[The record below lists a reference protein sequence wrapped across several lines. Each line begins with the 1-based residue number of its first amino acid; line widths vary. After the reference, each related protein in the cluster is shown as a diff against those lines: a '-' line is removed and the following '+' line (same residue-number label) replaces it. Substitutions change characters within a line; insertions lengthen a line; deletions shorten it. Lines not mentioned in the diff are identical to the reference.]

1 MASEFGMISQARCF
15 IFIGSTVV
23 AMYTFIDKST
33 KRYRIRVKQTGGD
46 SMNSKNKTFRLVL
59 RAILLAI
66 IIVQS
71 MIPWLGF
78 IPLGF
83 ISLTIIHITVIVAA
97 VVLGP
102 KDGML
107 IGLFWGIATII
118 RAYAM
123 PTTPFDTLVFTNPI
137 ISVVPRVLVGLVAG
151 LVFHWLYKRSSTIFV
166 PAVVA
171 GILGSLVNTI
181 LVLGFM
187 GLFYTNAT
195 AQAYGVDASVLFKT
209 LAGIAAI
216 NGIPE
221 AIGAGIITPLLAKA
235 LFAAT
240 PLKPE

>member
-1 MASEFGMISQARCF
+1 
-15 IFIGSTVV
+15 
-23 AMYTFIDKST
+23 
-33 KRYRIRVKQTGGD
+33 
-46 SMNSKNKTFRLVL
+46 MNSRNKTFRLVL
-59 RAILLAI
+59 RAVLLAI

-71 MIPWLGF
+71 MVPWLGF

-97 VVLGP
+97 VVLGV

-107 IGLFWGIATII
+107 IGLFWGIATMI

-151 LVFHWLYKRSSTIFV
+151 AVFYWLYKKNH
-166 PAVVA
+166 AVVLSSA
-171 GILGSLVNTI
+171 VAAVLGSLTNTV

-187 GLFYTNAT
+187 GIFYTNAT
-195 AQAYGVDASVLFKT
+195 AAAYGVDASLLMKT

-221 AIGAGIITPLLAKA
+221 AIGAAIITPLLAKA

>member
-1 MASEFGMISQARCF
+1 
-15 IFIGSTVV
+15 
-23 AMYTFIDKST
+23 
-33 KRYRIRVKQTGGD
+33 
-46 SMNSKNKTFRLVL
+46 MNSRNKTFRLVL

-66 IIVQS
+66 IIVQA
-71 MIPWLGF
+71 MVPWLGF

-83 ISLTIIHITVIVAA
+83 ISLTIIHITVIIAA

-102 KDGML
+102 KDGMV
-107 IGLFWGIATII
+107 IGLFWGIATIV

-151 LVFHWLYKRSSTIFV
+151 LVFHWIYQKNKSITISSAF
-166 PAVVA
+166 A
-171 GILGSLVNTI
+171 GVLGSLVNTV

-187 GLFYTNAT
+187 GLFYTGAT
-195 AQAYGVDASVLFKT
+195 ADAYCVDSALLFKT
-209 LAGIAAI
+209 LAGVAAI

>member
-1 MASEFGMISQARCF
+1 
-15 IFIGSTVV
+15 
-23 AMYTFIDKST
+23 
-33 KRYRIRVKQTGGD
+33 
-46 SMNSKNKTFRLVL
+46 MNSKNKTFRLVL

-71 MIPWLGF
+71 MVPWLGF

-83 ISLTIIHITVIVAA
+83 ISLTVIHITVIVAA
-97 VVLGP
+97 VVLGS

-123 PTTPFDTLVFTNPI
+123 PTTPFDTLVFTNPV

-151 LVFHWLYKRSSTIFV
+151 TIFHLIYRQYHS
-166 PAVVA
+166 VVVGSVFA
-171 GILGSLVNTI
+171 GILGSLTNTV

-187 GLFYTNAT
+187 GVFYTEAT
-195 AQAYGVDASVLFKT
+195 AGAYGVDRSVLFKT
-209 LAGIAAI
+209 LVGIATI
-216 NGIPE
+216 NGGTE
-221 AIGAGIITPLLAKA
+221 AIGAGVFTPIITKA

-240 PLKPE
+240 PLKPEYTIKGVDE

>member
-1 MASEFGMISQARCF
+1 
-15 IFIGSTVV
+15 
-23 AMYTFIDKST
+23 
-33 KRYRIRVKQTGGD
+33 
-46 SMNSKNKTFRLVL
+46 MNSRNKTFRLVL

-66 IIVQS
+66 IIVQA
-71 MIPWLGF
+71 MV
-78 IPLGF
+78 PLGF
-83 ISLTIIHITVIVAA
+83 ISLTIIHITVIIAA

-102 KDGML
+102 KDGMV
-107 IGLFWGIATII
+107 IGLFWGIATIV

-151 LVFHWLYKRSSTIFV
+151 LVFHWIYQKNKSITISSIF
-166 PAVVA
+166 A
-171 GILGSLVNTI
+171 GVLGSLVNTV

-187 GLFYTNAT
+187 GLFYTGAT
-195 AQAYGVDASVLFKT
+195 ADAYGVDSTLLFKT
-209 LAGIAAI
+209 LAGVAAI

>member
-1 MASEFGMISQARCF
+1 
-15 IFIGSTVV
+15 
-23 AMYTFIDKST
+23 
-33 KRYRIRVKQTGGD
+33 
-46 SMNSKNKTFRLVL
+46 MNTKNKTFRLVI

-66 IIVQS
+66 IIVQA
-71 MIPWLGF
+71 MVPWLGF

-83 ISLTIIHITVIVAA
+83 ISFTIIHITVIVAA

-102 KDGML
+102 KDGMV

-137 ISVVPRVLVGLVAG
+137 ISVVPRILVGLVAG
-151 LVFHWLYKRSSTIFV
+151 LVFHWIYRRYHSIVVGS
-166 PAVVA
+166 AVA
-171 GILGSLVNTI
+171 GVLGSLVNTV

-187 GLFYTNAT
+187 GLFYTGAT
-195 AQAYGVDASVLFKT
+195 AEAYGVDSSLLFKT

-221 AIGAGIITPLLAKA
+221 AIGAGVITPLIAKA
-235 LFAAT
+235 LFSAT

>member
-1 MASEFGMISQARCF
+1 
-15 IFIGSTVV
+15 
-23 AMYTFIDKST
+23 
-33 KRYRIRVKQTGGD
+33 
-46 SMNSKNKTFRLVL
+46 MNSRNKTFRLVL

-66 IIVQS
+66 IIVQA
-71 MIPWLGF
+71 MVPWLGF

-83 ISLTIIHITVIVAA
+83 ISLTIIHITEIIAA

-102 KDGML
+102 KDGMV
-107 IGLFWGIATII
+107 IGLFWGIATIV

-151 LVFHWLYKRSSTIFV
+151 LVFHWIYQKNKSITISSIF
-166 PAVVA
+166 A
-171 GILGSLVNTI
+171 GVLGSLVNTV

-187 GLFYTNAT
+187 GLFYTGAT
-195 AQAYGVDASVLFKT
+195 ADAYGVDSTLLFKT
-209 LAGIAAI
+209 LAGVAAI

>member
-1 MASEFGMISQARCF
+1 
-15 IFIGSTVV
+15 
-23 AMYTFIDKST
+23 
-33 KRYRIRVKQTGGD
+33 
-46 SMNSKNKTFRLVL
+46 MNSRNKTFRLVL
-59 RAILLAI
+59 RAVLLAI
-66 IIVQS
+66 IIVQT
-71 MIPWLGF
+71 MVPWLGF

-97 VVLGP
+97 VVLGV

-107 IGLFWGIATII
+107 IGLFWGIATMI

-151 LVFHWLYKRSSTIFV
+151 AVFYWLYKKNHSIVISS
-166 PAVVA
+166 VVA
-171 GILGSLVNTI
+171 AVLGSLTNTI

-187 GLFYTNAT
+187 GIFYTNAT
-195 AQAYGVDASVLFKT
+195 AAAYGVDASLLMKT

-221 AIGAGIITPLLAKA
+221 AIGAAIITPLLAKA

>member
-1 MASEFGMISQARCF
+1 MFLSLQVYYFVSINSQL
-15 IFIGSTVV
+15 V
-23 AMYTFIDKST
+23 DKQKKPFT
-33 KRYRIRVKQTGGD
+33 IRIRSKGGER
-46 SMNSKNKTFRLVL
+46 MNTKNKTFRLVI

-66 IIVQS
+66 IIVQA
-71 MIPWLGF
+71 MVPWLGF

-102 KDGML
+102 KDGMV
-107 IGLFWGIATII
+107 IGLFWGVATII

-123 PTTPFDTLVFTNPI
+123 PTTPFDTLVFTNPV
-137 ISVVPRVLVGLVAG
+137 ISVVPRILVGLVAG
-151 LVFHWLYKRSSTIFV
+151 VVFHLIYRRYGSVVVSSAI
-166 PAVVA
+166 A
-171 GILGSLVNTI
+171 GVLGSLVNTV

-187 GLFYTNAT
+187 GLFYTGAT
-195 AQAYGVDASVLFKT
+195 AEAYGVDSSLLFKT

-221 AIGAGIITPLLAKA
+221 AIGAGIITPLIAKA
-235 LFAAT
+235 LFSAT

>member
-1 MASEFGMISQARCF
+1 
-15 IFIGSTVV
+15 
-23 AMYTFIDKST
+23 
-33 KRYRIRVKQTGGD
+33 
-46 SMNSKNKTFRLVL
+46 MNSRNKTFRLVL
-59 RAILLAI
+59 RSILLAI
-66 IIVQS
+66 IIVQA
-71 MIPWLGF
+71 MVPWLGF

-83 ISLTIIHITVIVAA
+83 ISLTIIHITVIIAA

-102 KDGML
+102 KDGMF

-151 LVFHWLYKRSSTIFV
+151 LVFHWIYKRYRSVVVSSAI
-166 PAVVA
+166 AGVA
-171 GILGSLVNTI
+171 GSLVNTV

-187 GLFYTNAT
+187 GLFYTGAT
-195 AQAYGVDASVLFKT
+195 ADAYGVDASLLFKT

-221 AIGAGIITPLLAKA
+221 AIGAGVITPLLAKA

>member
-1 MASEFGMISQARCF
+1 
-15 IFIGSTVV
+15 
-23 AMYTFIDKST
+23 
-33 KRYRIRVKQTGGD
+33 
-46 SMNSKNKTFRLVL
+46 MNSKNKTFRLVL

-66 IIVQS
+66 IIVQA
-71 MIPWLGF
+71 MVPWLGF
-78 IPLGF
+78 TPLGF

-102 KDGML
+102 KDGMV

-151 LVFHWLYKRSSTIFV
+151 IIFHWIYQRYHS
-166 PAVVA
+166 VVVGSVLA
-171 GILGSLVNTI
+171 GVFGSLVNTL

-187 GLFYTNAT
+187 GLFYTGAT
-195 AQAYGVDASVLFKT
+195 ADAYGVDADLLFKT
-209 LAGIAAI
+209 LAGVAAI

-221 AIGAGIITPLLAKA
+221 AIGAGIITPLIAKA

>member
-1 MASEFGMISQARCF
+1 
-15 IFIGSTVV
+15 
-23 AMYTFIDKST
+23 
-33 KRYRIRVKQTGGD
+33 
-46 SMNSKNKTFRLVL
+46 MNSKNKTFRLVL

-66 IIVQS
+66 IIVQA
-71 MIPWLGF
+71 MVPWLGF

-102 KDGML
+102 KDGMI
-107 IGLFWGIATII
+107 IGLFWGVATII

-151 LVFHWLYKRSSTIFV
+151 IVFHWIYRRYHS
-166 PAVVA
+166 VVVGSVFA
-171 GILGSLVNTI
+171 GIFGSVVNTV

-187 GLFYTNAT
+187 GLFYTGAT
-195 AQAYGVDASVLFKT
+195 ASAYGVDASLLFKT
-209 LAGIAAI
+209 LTGIAAI

-221 AIGAGIITPLLAKA
+221 AIGAGVITPLIVKA

-240 PLKPE
+240 PLKPVS

>member
-1 MASEFGMISQARCF
+1 
-15 IFIGSTVV
+15 
-23 AMYTFIDKST
+23 
-33 KRYRIRVKQTGGD
+33 
-46 SMNSKNKTFRLVL
+46 MNSRNKTFRLVL

-66 IIVQS
+66 IIVQA
-71 MIPWLGF
+71 MVPWLGF

-83 ISLTIIHITVIVAA
+83 ISLTIIHITVIIAA

-102 KDGML
+102 KDGMV
-107 IGLFWGIATII
+107 IGLFWGIATIV

-137 ISVVPRVLVGLVAG
+137 ISVVPRVLVGLEAG
-151 LVFHWLYKRSSTIFV
+151 LVFHWIYQKNKSITISSAF
-166 PAVVA
+166 A
-171 GILGSLVNTI
+171 GVLGSLVNTV

-187 GLFYTNAT
+187 GLFYTGAT
-195 AQAYGVDASVLFKT
+195 ADAYGVDSALLFKT
-209 LAGIAAI
+209 LAGVAAI

>member
-1 MASEFGMISQARCF
+1 
-15 IFIGSTVV
+15 
-23 AMYTFIDKST
+23 
-33 KRYRIRVKQTGGD
+33 
-46 SMNSKNKTFRLVL
+46 MNSRNKTFRLVL

-66 IIVQS
+66 IIVQA
-71 MIPWLGF
+71 MVPWLGF

-83 ISLTIIHITVIVAA
+83 ISLTIIHITVIIAA

-102 KDGML
+102 KDGMV
-107 IGLFWGIATII
+107 IGLFWGIATIV

-151 LVFHWLYKRSSTIFV
+151 LFSTGFIKNKSITISSAF
-166 PAVVA
+166 A
-171 GILGSLVNTI
+171 GVLGSLVNTV

-187 GLFYTNAT
+187 GLFYTGAT
-195 AQAYGVDASVLFKT
+195 ADAYGVDSALLFKT
-209 LAGIAAI
+209 LAGVAAI

>member
-1 MASEFGMISQARCF
+1 
-15 IFIGSTVV
+15 
-23 AMYTFIDKST
+23 
-33 KRYRIRVKQTGGD
+33 
-46 SMNSKNKTFRLVL
+46 MNTKNKTYRLVI

-66 IIVQS
+66 IIVQA
-71 MIPWLGF
+71 MVPWLGF

-107 IGLFWGIATII
+107 IGLFWGVTTII
-118 RAYAM
+118 RAYAI

-151 LVFHWLYKRSSTIFV
+151 LIFYWIYRRYRSI
-166 PAVVA
+166 VVGSVIA
-171 GILGSLVNTI
+171 GVLGSLVNTV

-187 GLFYTNAT
+187 GLFYTGAT
-195 AQAYGVDASVLFKT
+195 AEAYGVASSLLFKT
-209 LAGIAAI
+209 LAGVAAI

-221 AIGAGIITPLLAKA
+221 AIGAGVITPMIAKA
-235 LFAAT
+235 LFLAT
-240 PLKPE
+240 PLKPK

>member
-1 MASEFGMISQARCF
+1 M
-15 IFIGSTVV
+15 
-23 AMYTFIDKST
+23 K
-33 KRYRIRVKQTGGD
+33 KL
-46 SMNSKNKTFRLVL
+46 NSRNKTFRLVL

-66 IIVQS
+66 IIVQA
-71 MIPWLGF
+71 MVPWLGF

-83 ISLTIIHITVIVAA
+83 ISLTIIHITVIIAA

-102 KDGML
+102 KDGMV
-107 IGLFWGIATII
+107 IGLFWGIATIV

-151 LVFHWLYKRSSTIFV
+151 LVFHWIYQKNKSITISSVF
-166 PAVVA
+166 A
-171 GILGSLVNTI
+171 GVLGSLVNTV
-181 LVLGFM
+181 LV
-187 GLFYTNAT
+187 FYTGAT
-195 AQAYGVDASVLFKT
+195 ADAYGVDSALLFKT
-209 LAGIAAI
+209 LAGVAAI

>member
-1 MASEFGMISQARCF
+1 
-15 IFIGSTVV
+15 
-23 AMYTFIDKST
+23 
-33 KRYRIRVKQTGGD
+33 
-46 SMNSKNKTFRLVL
+46 MNSKNKTFRLVL

-66 IIVQS
+66 IIVQA
-71 MIPWLGF
+71 MVPWLGF

-102 KDGML
+102 KDGMV

-151 LVFHWLYKRSSTIFV
+151 LAFHWIYRRYHS
-166 PAVVA
+166 VVVGSVFA
-171 GILGSLVNTI
+171 GVLGSLVNTI

-187 GLFYTNAT
+187 GLFYTGAT
-195 AQAYGVDASVLFKT
+195 ASAYGVDASLLFKT
-209 LAGIAAI
+209 LIGVAAI

-221 AIGAGIITPLLAKA
+221 AIGAGIITPLIAKA

>member
-1 MASEFGMISQARCF
+1 
-15 IFIGSTVV
+15 
-23 AMYTFIDKST
+23 
-33 KRYRIRVKQTGGD
+33 
-46 SMNSKNKTFRLVL
+46 MNSRNKTFRLVL

-66 IIVQS
+66 IIVQA
-71 MIPWLGF
+71 MVPWLGF

-83 ISLTIIHITVIVAA
+83 ISLTIIHITVIIAA
-97 VVLGP
+97 VVLDP
-102 KDGML
+102 KDGMV
-107 IGLFWGIATII
+107 IGLFWGIATIV

-151 LVFHWLYKRSSTIFV
+151 LVFHWIYQKNKSITISSIF
-166 PAVVA
+166 A
-171 GILGSLVNTI
+171 GVLGSLVNTV

-187 GLFYTNAT
+187 GLFYTGAT
-195 AQAYGVDASVLFKT
+195 ADAYGVDSTLLFKT
-209 LAGIAAI
+209 LAGVAAI

>member
-1 MASEFGMISQARCF
+1 M
-15 IFIGSTVV
+15 
-23 AMYTFIDKST
+23 
-33 KRYRIRVKQTGGD
+33 
-46 SMNSKNKTFRLVL
+46 
-59 RAILLAI
+59 LAI
-66 IIVQS
+66 IIVQA
-71 MIPWLGF
+71 MVPWLEF

-83 ISLTIIHITVIVAA
+83 ISLTIIHITVIIAA

-102 KDGML
+102 KDGMV
-107 IGLFWGIATII
+107 IGLFWGIATIV

-151 LVFHWLYKRSSTIFV
+151 LVFHWIYQKNKSITISSAF
-166 PAVVA
+166 A
-171 GILGSLVNTI
+171 GVLGSLVNTV

-187 GLFYTNAT
+187 GLFYTGAT
-195 AQAYGVDASVLFKT
+195 ADAYGVDSALLFKT
-209 LAGIAAI
+209 LAGVAAI

>member
-1 MASEFGMISQARCF
+1 
-15 IFIGSTVV
+15 
-23 AMYTFIDKST
+23 
-33 KRYRIRVKQTGGD
+33 
-46 SMNSKNKTFRLVL
+46 MNSRNKTFRLVL

-66 IIVQS
+66 IIVQA
-71 MIPWLGF
+71 MVPWLGF

-83 ISLTIIHITVIVAA
+83 ISLTIIHITVIIAA

-102 KDGML
+102 KDGMV
-107 IGLFWGIATII
+107 IGLFWGIATIV
-118 RAYAM
+118 
-123 PTTPFDTLVFTNPI
+123 TLVFTNPI

-151 LVFHWLYKRSSTIFV
+151 LVFHWIYQKNKSITISSAF
-166 PAVVA
+166 A
-171 GILGSLVNTI
+171 GILGSLVNTV

-187 GLFYTNAT
+187 GLFYTGAT
-195 AQAYGVDASVLFKT
+195 ADAYGVDSALLFKT
-209 LAGIAAI
+209 LAGVAAI

>member
-1 MASEFGMISQARCF
+1 
-15 IFIGSTVV
+15 
-23 AMYTFIDKST
+23 
-33 KRYRIRVKQTGGD
+33 
-46 SMNSKNKTFRLVL
+46 MNSRNKTFRLVL

-66 IIVQS
+66 IIVQA
-71 MIPWLGF
+71 MVPWLGF

-83 ISLTIIHITVIVAA
+83 ISLTIIHIIVIIAA

-102 KDGML
+102 KDGMV
-107 IGLFWGIATII
+107 IGLFWGIATIV

-151 LVFHWLYKRSSTIFV
+151 LVFHWIYQKNKSITISSAF
-166 PAVVA
+166 A
-171 GILGSLVNTI
+171 GVLGSLVNTV

-187 GLFYTNAT
+187 GLFYTGAT
-195 AQAYGVDASVLFKT
+195 ADAYGVDSALLFKT
-209 LAGIAAI
+209 LAGVAAI

>member
-1 MASEFGMISQARCF
+1 
-15 IFIGSTVV
+15 
-23 AMYTFIDKST
+23 
-33 KRYRIRVKQTGGD
+33 
-46 SMNSKNKTFRLVL
+46 MNSRNKTFRLVL

-66 IIVQS
+66 IIVQA
-71 MIPWLGF
+71 MVPWLGF

-83 ISLTIIHITVIVAA
+83 ISLTIIHITVIIAA

-102 KDGML
+102 KDGMV
-107 IGLFWGIATII
+107 IGLFWGIATIV

-151 LVFHWLYKRSSTIFV
+151 LVFHWIYQKNKSITISSAF
-166 PAVVA
+166 A
-171 GILGSLVNTI
+171 GVLGSLVNTV

-187 GLFYTNAT
+187 GLFYTGAT
-195 AQAYGVDASVLFKT
+195 ADAYGVDSAPLFKT
-209 LAGIAAI
+209 LAGVAAI

>member
-1 MASEFGMISQARCF
+1 
-15 IFIGSTVV
+15 
-23 AMYTFIDKST
+23 
-33 KRYRIRVKQTGGD
+33 
-46 SMNSKNKTFRLVL
+46 MNSRNKTFRLVL

-66 IIVQS
+66 IIVQA
-71 MIPWLGF
+71 MVPWLRF

-83 ISLTIIHITVIVAA
+83 ISLTIIHITVIIAA

-102 KDGML
+102 KDGMV
-107 IGLFWGIATII
+107 IGLFWGIATIV

-151 LVFHWLYKRSSTIFV
+151 LVFHWIYQKNKSITISSAF
-166 PAVVA
+166 A
-171 GILGSLVNTI
+171 GVLGSLVNTV

-187 GLFYTNAT
+187 GLFYTGAT
-195 AQAYGVDASVLFKT
+195 ADAYGVDSALLFKT
-209 LAGIAAI
+209 LAGVAAI